1 MPQRGLFWRT
11 ILYSIAILWLAG
23 DLFLFHG
30 PLHRI
35 IHRRPAA
42 LPPPPDVVATVNS
55 IAITRERL
63 DAALEAYLR
72 LGYRKITDE
81 TPASLALT
89 RRAVLLELVHTELLL
104 RRMELSGFRPEPAA
118 PEGPAPADS
127 AGAAPPDE
135 EQRLALWIES
145 QIASSISVSEEEI
158 AAWFAAH
165 ADSLQVPGR
174 TLARHLFLSTA
185 RASSADQEE
194 RILAYHQSILQ
205 SQATLEDLARQHSE
219 DDSTRDA
226 GGLLPEFTEDRMP
239 LGFVEAVD
247 RIPESKT
254 GEPFSTSLGWHLVE
268 VVKRFPP
275 QPVSLEDM
283 RGDIRARLESEKRRK
298 ALDAL
303 IAVLRA
309 EAEVLVFEENLR

>member
-35 IHRRPAA
+35 VRRRPTELRPA
-42 LPPPPDVVATVNS
+42 PGVVATVNG

-63 DAALEAYLR
+63 DSAVEAYLMR
-72 LGYRKITDE
+72 GYRNANDA
-81 TPASLALT
+81 TPASLGLI

-104 RRMELSGFRPEPAA
+104 RRMELSGFSPDPPPA
-118 PEGPAPADS
+118 GNPAPLHPS
-127 AGAAPPDE
+127 VAPALLE
-135 EQRLALWIES
+135 EQRLAGWIES
-145 QIASSISVSEEEI
+145 QIASRTSVSEEEI

-165 ADSLQVPGR
+165 AASLQIPER
-174 TLARHLFLSTA
+174 TVARHLFLSTA
-185 RASSADQEE
+185 RASSKEQEE
-194 RILAYHQSILQ
+194 RIHAYHQHILQ
-205 SQATLEDLARQHSE
+205 GQATLENLARRHSE

-239 LGFVEAVD
+239 PGFIEAVA
-247 RIPESKT
+247 RIPEGKT

-268 VVKRFPP
+268 VVNRLPP
-275 QPVSLEDM
+275 QPVSLDDM
-283 RGDIRARLESEKRRK
+283 RNDIRARLTSQKRK
-298 ALDAL
+298 QALDAL

-309 EAEVLVFEENLR
+309 ESEVRVFEENLR